1 MTNESTET
9 APVVRERFWEQLEN
23 ANPALGKLAER
34 KYGRVFFDLADRG
47 IILATVL
54 PGRANQVRKK
64 DRDGGCVEILLER
77 NDEATDK
84 AIFDYLEKDSPT
96 IERELGFKLKWG
108 IDEKTKRYR
117 ITYHNQFNPRCEE
130 EWEEHNKWFIETRAA
145 FERVFIPRLE
155 KMKISR

>member
-1 MTNESTET
+1 MTKESTET
-9 APVVRERFWEQLEN
+9 APVVRNDFWKQFEN
-23 ANPALGKLAER
+23 ANPALGKLATR

-54 PGRANQVRKK
+54 PGRANQVRKEDK
-64 DRDGGCVEILLER
+64 DGGCVEILLER

-96 IERELGFKLKWG
+96 IERALGFKLKWG
-108 IDEKTKRYR
+108 INPKTKRYR
-117 ITYHNQFNPRCEE
+117 ITYHNQFNPRLRG
-130 EWEEHNKWFIETRAA
+130 EWKEHNKWFIETVEA